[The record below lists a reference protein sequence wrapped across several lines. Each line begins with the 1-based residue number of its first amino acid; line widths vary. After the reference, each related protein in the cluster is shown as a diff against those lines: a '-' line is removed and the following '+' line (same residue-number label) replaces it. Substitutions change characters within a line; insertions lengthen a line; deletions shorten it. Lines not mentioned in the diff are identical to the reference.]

1 MRAVGLAIALTLF
14 AAGIARAQTRWDLPA
29 EERGWKLSLDEM
41 TIKTDALG
49 AARVVVV
56 PPSAALR
63 DGSARIGATIAAAW
77 AASAGADGAA
87 MLLAHRKQP

>member
-14 AAGIARAQTRWDLPA
+14 AAGVAQAQTRWDLPA

-41 TIKTDALG
+41 T
-49 AARVVVV
+49 
-56 PPSAALR
+56 
-63 DGSARIGATIAAAW
+63 TIAAAW

-87 MLLAHRKQP
+87 MLLAYRKQP